1 MINFEPL
8 RNSKGEIFFSAQE
21 LKCKGSGGL
30 KLAIGFAANLIELRE
45 AFGQSMR
52 VLSCCRS
59 THYNK
64 KVGGALRSFHIYDD
78 PNLPAKGTCAIDI
91 ATPNVIEK
99 DRLFHLAKS
108 KGWSIGVYK
117 NFLHLDRRS
126 DYLDVK
132 PVIFY
137 RES

>member
-1 MINFEPL
+1 MKNFEPL
-8 RNSKGEIFFSAQE
+8 RNKEGNILFTAQE
-21 LKCKGSGGL
+21 LKCKGSGSL
-30 KLAIGFAANLIELRE
+30 RLAIGFAEHLIELRE

-59 THYNK
+59 TNYNK
-64 KVGGALRSFHIYDD
+64 KVGGALKSFHIYDD

-91 ATPNVIEK
+91 ATPNIREK
-99 DRLFHLAKS
+99 ERLFHLAKS

-126 DYLDVK
+126 DYINSK
-132 PVIFY
+132 PIIFY
-137 RES
+137 KEC

>member
-1 MINFEPL
+1 MIDFEPL
-8 RNSKGEIFFSAQE
+8 RNNKGAILFSAQE
-21 LKCKGSGGL
+21 LKCKGSGGIR
-30 KLAIGFAANLIELRE
+30 LARGFAEHLIDLRE
-45 AFGQSMR
+45 AFGQPMR

-59 THYNK
+59 TNYNK
-64 KVGGALRSFHIYDD
+64 KVGGALKSFHIYDD
-78 PNLPAKGTCAIDI
+78 PNLPANGTCAIDI
-91 ATPNVIEK
+91 ATPNIIEK

-126 DYLDVK
+126 DYLDVN
-132 PVIFY
+132 PLIFH

>member
-1 MINFEPL
+1 MIDFEPL
-8 RNSKGEIFFSAQE
+8 RNSKGDILFSAQE
-21 LKCKGSGGL
+21 LKCKGSGGIR
-30 KLAIGFAANLIELRE
+30 LARGFADYLIELRE
-45 AFGQSMR
+45 AFAQSMR

-78 PNLPAKGTCAIDI
+78 LDLPANGTCAIDI
-91 ATPNVIEK
+91 ATPNPVEK
-99 DRLFHLAKS
+99 KRLFYLAKS

-126 DYLDVK
+126 DYLLIK

-137 RES
+137 REN